1 MSKTSTSDRTCHT
14 LRRGLGSGRY
24 AASAQSHGTRDKE
37 VEVLT
42 TKINR
47 RLVELEKDGA
57 DVIKVLGKLQTVIGG
72 MLADARKAVGDLST
86 MEVTRKT
93 YQEASQHLVEVED
106 EIAMLA
112 ASISQWQNSSVDNG
126 DVSSTWSPEPVSSTG
141 GKTEKKLDHGLVV
154 EDLLDFNF
162 NKKPIK
168 ALALGGRAVGERFT
182 QEEEERLK
190 TAVKSEP
197 LVEIPDRDG
206 KGSVVMVYNLNPS
219 FMDCDRLFNL
229 LSPYAKVQRIKF
241 LKQTHFRTAMV
252 ELYSKEGASRVF
264 TFLNGITIFGK
275 FIKIE
280 PSPKNRV
287 TEFNPKS
294 SPYMPNGGI
303 CFKDFS
309 QIQKNFSLYYHST
322 TIKQAPT
329 RTLYFYQTPKMTN
342 KEFFEIFET
351 LKAPIPYKVMWF
363 QNHDGMGCL
372 QFNSKREALEAI
384 CMTNLAIINAP
395 GQRVHLAFTHAR
407 EDYQFHSE
415 KLPK

>member
-14 LRRGLGSGRY
+14 RRGLWSGRY

-57 DVIKVLGKLQTVIGG
+57 DAIKAVG
-72 MLADARKAVGDLST
+72 VGDLST

-106 EIAMLA
+106 EIAMPA

-141 GKTEKKLDHGLVV
+141 GTGGKTEKKLDHGLVV

-168 ALALGGRAVGERFT
+168 AQALGGRAVGERFT

-264 TFLNGITIFGK
+264 TFLNGITMFGK

-309 QIQKNFSLYYHST
+309 QIQKSFSLYYHST

-329 RTLYFYQTPKMTN
+329 RT
-342 KEFFEIFET
+342 
-351 LKAPIPYKVMWF
+351 
-363 QNHDGMGCL
+363 
-372 QFNSKREALEAI
+372 R
-384 CMTNLAIINAP
+384 
-395 GQRVHLAFTHAR
+395 
-407 EDYQFHSE
+407 
-415 KLPK
+415 